1 MFKTIAKAV
10 LRRIVGSN
18 KKFEVFFCTIQGSTY
33 LNNACLIIQCALT
46 TKSKEAWMEV
56 KRKQSSTRFRI
67 HGQSQ
72 WNQYWYLCKWI
83 RNNNTILY
91 AQCFRIKKRIVPL
104 PVSSYHYF
112 VRFSAPTHSHVC
124 RGCTNRCEEWIN
136 NTPNRKNA
144 HLHQIPT
151 SADQVIDLREYHL
164 QAGSVP
170 SAVLD
175 CLKLKFHVLLIGC
188 I

>member
-1 MFKTIAKAV
+1 M
-10 LRRIVGSN
+10 GSN
-18 KKFEVFFCTIQGSTY
+18 KKLEVFVCPIQDSTY
-33 LNNACLIIQCALT
+33 LNNACLIIKCALT

-83 RNNNTILY
+83 RNNNTIHY

-112 VRFSAPTHSHVC
+112 VRFSARNSVGLGGFDVANPESVEAVITPPQPPHRVYAEAFMS
-124 RGCTNRCEEWIN
+124 NRSIGSEGIIW
-136 NTPNRKNA
+136 RKSYLA
-144 HLHQIPT
+144 L
-151 SADQVIDLREYHL
+151 
-164 QAGSVP
+164 
-170 SAVLD
+170 
-175 CLKLKFHVLLIGC
+175 
-188 I
+188 

>member
-1 MFKTIAKAV
+1 MNCWIQSQRLWLQANLIQLGDPMCLFYVQDYCESSSTTY
-10 LRRIVGSN
+10 IVGSN
-18 KKFEVFFCTIQGSTY
+18 KKLEVFVCPIQGSTY
-33 LNNACLIIQCALT
+33 LNNACLIIKCALT

-83 RNNNTILY
+83 RNNNTIHY

-112 VRFSAPTHSHVC
+112 VRFSARNSV
-124 RGCTNRCEEWIN
+124 GLGGFFGIISAMSDIFYIISSF
-136 NTPNRKNA
+136 RKIKSN
-144 HLHQIPT
+144 
-151 SADQVIDLREYHL
+151 
-164 QAGSVP
+164 
-170 SAVLD
+170 
-175 CLKLKFHVLLIGC
+175 CF
-188 I
+188 